1 MIAPVVGERV
11 MSGSSLDENRCQST
25 DRVAEQGHA
34 SSLISLGG
42 GSCHENKQ
50 LATLSNPGAKPKAM
64 RMLHSRQAFPFSC
77 LAAHDARRTRHG
89 ERSGDDSRIYRP
101 SLRRCHGKMIPF
113 DNTSHATSGRASV
126 AIAKPATANQHA
138 RRHQTRRR
146 EKGTAVPAWR
156 WPPVIAVARC
166 CRTEGLWIRRAESDG
181 PCPPG

>member
-50 LATLSNPGAKPKAM
+50 LATLSNPRAKPKAM

-77 LAAHDARRTRHG
+77 LAAHDAPSYKSRRT
-89 ERSGDDSRIYRP
+89 
-101 SLRRCHGKMIPF
+101 K
-113 DNTSHATSGRASV
+113 
-126 AIAKPATANQHA
+126 
-138 RRHQTRRR
+138 RRR
-146 EKGTAVPAWR
+146 FSELQAFTATVSWQDDP
-156 WPPVIAVARC
+156 I
-166 CRTEGLWIRRAESDG
+166 
-181 PCPPG
+181 